1 MTAGAFNLSIYKG
14 DIKMRN
20 AMFGVMS
27 VAMALQGAA
36 MAEDLPM
43 TPLRPDQITF
53 RAIYKELVETNT
65 SLSAGSCTLAAER
78 MAAHLKAAGFT
89 DKDLTP
95 FSVPD
100 HPKEGGLV
108 AVLSGSS
115 RTAKPMLLLGH
126 LDVVEAKREDWTR
139 DPFTLI
145 EENNYFYGRGTADM
159 KAMDATWVDM
169 LDRFKQ
175 SGYHPRRTIKL
186 ALTCGEETTYAF
198 NGAQWLAQNRPELI
212 AAAFA
217 LNEGGGGRTD
227 GHGKLVVQS
236 IQVGEKAAQNYR
248 LETVNAG
255 GHSSIP
261 IRDNAIYE
269 LADALAKVRDYEF
282 PVKQSDT
289 TRAFFAKAGAS
300 RGDELGNAMVAL
312 SQNPN
317 DKAAEAIVSKDRSY
331 HSMLRTTCVATLL
344 EGGHANNALPQRA
357 AANINCRIFPG
368 ETVEGTQAALVAA
381 IGDPGVKVTPVQPIR
396 PIALPPPL
404 DPKII
409 LPAEKLI
416 AKYFPGVPLVPSMST
431 GATDG
436 IFLEAI
442 GIPVYGVPGGWGD
455 PDGNGVHGL
464 NEHRSVRS
472 VYVGRDFLT
481 DLVKLYADQQ

>member
-1 MTAGAFNLSIYKG
+1 MMYKQVFGAVGVITLSWGAF
-14 DIKMRN
+14 
-20 AMFGVMS
+20 AQE
-27 VAMALQGAA
+27 A
-36 MAEDLPM
+36 PM
-43 TPLRPDQITF
+43 TPLRPDQVAF

-65 SLSAGSCTLAAER
+65 TLSAGSCTLAAER
-78 MAAHLKAAGFT
+78 LAAHLQGAGFT
-89 DKDLTP
+89 DQDVTL

-108 AVLSGSS
+108 AILPGKTG
-115 RTAKPMLLLGH
+115 TAKPMLLLGH

-145 EENNYFYGRGTADM
+145 EENGYFYGRGTADM

-169 LDRFKQ
+169 LMRFKK
-175 SGYHPRRTIKL
+175 SGYRPKRTIKL

-198 NGAQWLAQNRPELI
+198 NGAQWLAKNKPELI

-269 LADALAKVRDYEF
+269 LADALTKVRDYEF
-282 PVKQSDT
+282 PVKLTDT

-300 RGDELGNAMVAL
+300 RGDDLGRAMVAL
-312 SQNPN
+312 SQNPT
-317 DKAAEAIVSKDRSY
+317 DKAAEASVSKDRSY

-357 AANINCRIFPG
+357 AANVNCRIFPG
-368 ETVEGTQAALVAA
+368 ETVEGTSAALVAA
-381 IGDPGVKVTPVQPIR
+381 IGDKDVKVTPVPPIR
-396 PIALPPPL
+396 PIAVPPPL
-404 DPKII
+404 NPNII
-409 LPAEKLI
+409 GPAEALV

-442 GIPVYGVPGGWGD
+442 GIPVYGAPGGWGD

-481 DLVKLYADQQ
+481 DLVKLYADAG

>member
-1 MTAGAFNLSIYKG
+1 MLKKIAGAISLAAAMHYAALAQEPPMTA
-14 DIKMRN
+14 
-20 AMFGVMS
+20 
-27 VAMALQGAA
+27 
-36 MAEDLPM
+36 
-43 TPLRPDQITF
+43 LRPDQTAF
-53 RAIYKELVETNT
+53 RALYKEMVETNT
-65 SLSAGSCTLAAER
+65 TLSSGSCTLLAER
-78 MAAHLKAAGFT
+78 VAEHLKSAGFT

-100 HPKEGGLV
+100 HPNEGGLV
-108 AVLSGSS
+108 AVLPGGSS
-115 RTAKPMLLLGH
+115 SAKPMLLLGH

-145 EENNYFYGRGTADM
+145 EENGYFYGRGAADM
-159 KAMDATWVDM
+159 KALDATWVDM
-169 LDRFKQ
+169 LMRFKK
-175 SGYHPRRTIKL
+175 SGYHPKRTIKL
-186 ALTCGEETTYAF
+186 ALTCGEETTFAF
-198 NGAQWLAQNRPELI
+198 NGAQWLAKNKPDLI

-248 LETVNAG
+248 IETVNAG

-269 LADALAKVRDYEF
+269 LADALAKVRDHEF
-282 PVKQSDT
+282 PVKMSDT
-289 TRAFFAKAGAS
+289 TRAFFAKAGAA
-300 RGDELGNAMVAL
+300 RGDDLGRAMVAL
-312 SQNPN
+312 SQNPA
-317 DKAAEAIVSKDRSY
+317 DKAAEAIVSKDRGY
-331 HSMLRTTCVATLL
+331 HSVLRTTCVATLL

-368 ETVEGTQAALVAA
+368 ETVEGTQAALAAA
-381 IGDPGVKVTPVQPIR
+381 IGDAAVKITPVQPIR
-396 PIALPPPL
+396 PIAVPPPL

-409 LPAEKLI
+409 APAEKLV
-416 AKYFPGVPLVPSMST
+416 AKYFPGVPLIPSMST

-455 PDGNGVHGL
+455 PDGNGAHGL
-464 NEHRSVRS
+464 NERRSVQS

-481 DLVKLYADQQ
+481 DLVKAYADAS